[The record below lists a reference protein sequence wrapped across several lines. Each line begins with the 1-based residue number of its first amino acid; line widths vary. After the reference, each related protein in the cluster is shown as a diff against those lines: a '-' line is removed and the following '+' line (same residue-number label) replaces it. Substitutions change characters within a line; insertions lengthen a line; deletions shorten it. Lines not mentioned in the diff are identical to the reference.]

1 MDAFAPTRSDITA
14 RNDRGCCR
22 RWGSRG
28 VGWGQTRRRLAG
40 RNAPH
45 LKSTSIVPACV
56 VFLVLILGLSMFVS
70 LCWLFWLSV
79 HLACLSIICL
89 PLSCLCGRGPCFFIL
104 LSFSCLLVLF
114 CPKLKF
120 DNGGPRTEERLG
132 PSTGPRPVEP

>member
-1 MDAFAPTRSDITA
+1 MLSQMGKPWCWLGANEKETGRPKCAPFKEHQHCS
-14 RNDRGCCR
+14 
-22 RWGSRG
+22 
-28 VGWGQTRRRLAG
+28 
-40 RNAPH
+40 
-45 LKSTSIVPACV
+45 CV
-56 VFLVLILGLSMFVS
+56 VLILGLSMFVS